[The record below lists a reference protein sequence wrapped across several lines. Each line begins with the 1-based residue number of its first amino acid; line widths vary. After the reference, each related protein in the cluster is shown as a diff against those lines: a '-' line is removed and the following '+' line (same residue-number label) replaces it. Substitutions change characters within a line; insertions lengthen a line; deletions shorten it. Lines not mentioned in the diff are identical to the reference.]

1 MKQLT
6 NDLLPQPLDLQVER
20 TLVYTYV
27 FHSIAF
33 QILAAVGQ
41 PGSSYTDIPL
51 TSMRTVIAKR
61 LSDSKSTSPHGYS
74 TCECNIDALNA
85 IRNDFKEVAGVKIS
99 LNDLVIK
106 AAATALQMVPEINLN
121 TVGEDD
127 CKVMPNID
135 ISVAVATPNGLI
147 TPIVTNVVHR
157 SLPDI
162 SNVVRDLAL
171 RARDGKLQLNEF
183 QVNICQS
190 SLPMYRF

>member
-1 MKQLT
+1 
-6 NDLLPQPLDLQVER
+6 
-20 TLVYTYV
+20 
-27 FHSIAF
+27 
-33 QILAAVGQ
+33 
-41 PGSSYTDIPL
+41 
-51 TSMRTVIAKR
+51 MRTVIAKR